1 MSDQN
6 NNPRQSKPMWQALG
20 LAWEL
25 GYTISIPLVILA
37 LAGRLADKWLG
48 TAPWLLLVGALL
60 GTAPWLLLVG
70 ALISIF
76 ISTWLVYR
84 KTKNIISGEV
94 IDDKVV
100 KKETDNN
107 SADSKL

>member
-48 TAPWLLLVGALL
+48 TAPWLLLVGAL
-60 GTAPWLLLVG
+60 
-70 ALISIF
+70 ISIF

>member
-48 TAPWLLLVGALL
+48 TAPWLLLVGAL
-60 GTAPWLLLVG
+60 
-70 ALISIF
+70 ISIF

-84 KTKNIISGEV
+84 KTKNIISGQV

-100 KKETDNN
+100 KKEIDNN